1 MCYYKNFI
9 KNLKNG
15 VIYPVY
21 LFYGEEIYLK
31 KQAIFQIKKLLF
43 GKNNID
49 FNIMMFDGERAEIK
63 DIIDTAN
70 SVPFMVDKKLIIV
83 KNAYWFSN
91 VKNAKVQADEVS
103 MLINYID
110 NPNPTT
116 CLIFDAGE
124 EVDKRKKIFKAVSKA
139 GQTINF
145 EKLKSSELG
154 EWLDLQL
161 RINNKKIEPS
171 ARDLLINAASGLM
184 WLANELDKLINYI
197 GDSEIIYEDD
207 VREVVYFPLEYHI
220 FDVLD
225 AIGERKYEKAILG
238 IKSLIMNKE
247 QPQVILAM
255 IARQFRL
262 MLLVQ
267 ELMAKGFNISE
278 IAREIKEKPYPV
290 KKAAKLCKNFN
301 QTQLINLLKQLAELD
316 LDIKTGRQAFYTGI
330 ENLFLRNAVT

>member
-124 EVDKRKKIFKAVSKA
+124 EVDKRKKIFKAVTKGVIHKNTA
-139 GQTINF
+139 AR
-145 EKLKSSELG
+145 KKSRLT
-154 EWLDLQL
+154 
-161 RINNKKIEPS
+161 NKFNKY
-171 ARDLLINAASGLM
+171 AS
-184 WLANELDKLINYI
+184 
-197 GDSEIIYEDD
+197 
-207 VREVVYFPLEYHI
+207 
-220 FDVLD
+220 
-225 AIGERKYEKAILG
+225 
-238 IKSLIMNKE
+238 
-247 QPQVILAM
+247 
-255 IARQFRL
+255 
-262 MLLVQ
+262 
-267 ELMAKGFNISE
+267 
-278 IAREIKEKPYPV
+278 
-290 KKAAKLCKNFN
+290 
-301 QTQLINLLKQLAELD
+301 
-316 LDIKTGRQAFYTGI
+316 
-330 ENLFLRNAVT
+330 